1 METAYFREQAVV
13 CRRYARLVGDNDLRI
28 RMLALALEFDEQADQ
43 AEERTMAAGLPSAV
57 VSGRS

>member
-43 AEERTMAAGLPSAV
+43 AEEGVRVTGVASAV
-57 VSGRS
+57 VNGRS